1 MDDMKKLAYILLLVL
16 TSAIHA
22 QSKADDEVQFNSAVD
37 WLNSKLDYIYYDD
50 NNEKWWNNNFY
61 INEER
66 VVTIKQIS
74 SKTPQTAKIKE
85 KTYTI
90 RKFHIEDIN
99 PYNIQI
105 KVVEEGQG
113 RFVKGKLLEIHT
125 FDNQPKIAK
134 TLNNRKATST
144 SFLHLSFPKVLTDSL
159 ANYPELVKEKLYQA
173 VIASTKVYPN
183 EGSNKEQ
190 ILEIL
195 EGKFKSEET
204 NQLWVSD
211 QLYPN
216 VLKIESENSMMFF
229 GYDEQRDQYFLNTIN
244 QLGVEVF
251 YFQLVKDLKL
261 ILENT
266 EKPESK
272 ILFATKHSFCINGEW
287 FYRI

>member
-1 MDDMKKLAYILLLVL
+1 MKKLACILLLVL

-74 SKTPQTAKIKE
+74 SKTPQTANIKE

-125 FDNQPKIAK
+125 FNNQPKIAK

-159 ANYPELVKEKLYQA
+159 ANYPELVKEKLNQA
-173 VIASTKVYPN
+173 IISATKIYPN
-183 EGSNKEQ
+183 DAENLTIIMETLEGS
-190 ILEIL
+190 
-195 EGKFKSEET
+195 FFSEDT
-204 NQLWVSD
+204 NEKWVSEKA
-211 QLYPN
+211 LPN
-216 VLKIESENSMMFF
+216 ALKIANESSIQFF
-229 GYDEQRDQYFLNTIN
+229 GYEEAKNQFFLNTIDEE
-244 QLGVEVF
+244 GASIAYYKIKE
-251 YFQLVKDLKL
+251 DAKL
-261 ILENT
+261 ILENVT
-266 EKPESK
+266 DPEST
-272 ILFATKHSFCINGEW
+272 IFFETKNSFQMNGTW
-287 FYRI
+287 YYRQ